1 MKSTLSFFFC
11 CLWLCCYLHEITVKP
26 NCYTDFPQCFYSKN
40 FIIFAPKL
48 RSPINFYLTFVY
60 SIKSEPTSSLCMQTS
75 SSPTTTCWKDFP
87 FPTGLGFLVK
97 NHLTIYMSF
106 ILVFSSLSHWAIYVC
121 PMPILYCLNYCS
133 SIEGSGG
140 VNPPFCSS
148 FPILFGYLWPTAIPY
163 EFEDQL
169 YHFSEKG
176 FWCFG
181 RDCTESTDGTEFVDL
196 NSATSSYP

>member
-87 FPTGLGFLVK
+87 FPTGLGFFVK

-148 FPILFGYLWPTAIPY
+148 FPILFWLFVAHCNSIWIWRSALPFLWKR
-163 EFEDQL
+163 L
-169 YHFSEKG
+169 LM
-176 FWCFG
+176 FWKRLHWIYRLHWIC
-181 RDCTESTDGTEFVDL
+181 RS
-196 NSATSSYP
+196 